1 MTHKVITAIV
11 GNYVDKKTGEKKNIY
26 KELGTVF
33 EGKNGPMLHMTVIP
47 VDWNGYAYLNDPY
60 DRTKEKP
67 ADDVQSYRDDNSDI
81 PF

>member
-11 GNYVDKKTGEKKNIY
+11 DTYVDKKTGEKKNVY

-33 EGKNGPMLHMTVIP
+33 EGKNGPMLRMTLIP
-47 VDWNGYAYLNDPY
+47 VGWSGYAYLNDPY
-60 DRTKEKP
+60 DKNKEKP
-67 ADDVQSYRDDNSDI
+67 TDETNEFRDDNSDI

>member
-11 GNYVDKKTGEKKNIY
+11 DTYVDKKTGEKKNVY

-33 EGKNGPMLHMTVIP
+33 ESKNGPMLRMTLIP
-47 VDWNGYAYLNDPY
+47 VGWSGYAYLNDPY
-60 DRTKEKP
+60 DKSKEKP
-67 ADDVQSYRDDNSDI
+67 SDETNGFRDEDI